1 MPHGDELSGSR
12 ARASRLGIAAAC
24 SAGFCTA
31 WNISNVGA
39 VAPSLA
45 VHYGVPLAAIG
56 LLAGSFYLAHATMQ
70 LPAGKTSDRFGP
82 RSVAL
87 VGLSIVA
94 VFNAVAM
101 AGPTLE
107 LGIAARFVVGIGT
120 ALGFVGALD
129 YVRAVGGLAVAQ
141 GVFGGV
147 GVGGGA
153 VAPAV
158 VPQVYSVAGWRAP
171 FLSAS
176 LVALGGIVFLAAAPD
191 VRVPAVRRNATVAA
205 PIGQLVANRRLQR
218 ISVVYAGSL
227 GLSIVVGN
235 WIVSL
240 LVQED
245 GISHATA
252 GLVASLALLAGILTR
267 PLGGWAQQRSARW
280 TRRAVVPS
288 IAAGAAGTFALAAA
302 GPLSLAITGSLLIGL
317 AAGFPFAPALS
328 AAVQTRPDAPATAIG
343 FVNMCGALTILVGV
357 PLLGLAFSLPGGGR
371 TGFIVVALLWGACAL
386 AVPGAL
392 TEEPAESVAADPAG
406 A

>member
-1 MPHGDELSGSR
+1 LSDNR
-12 ARASRLGIAAAC
+12 ARTSRFGVAAAC
-24 SAGFCTA
+24 CGGFSTG

-45 VHYGVPLAAIG
+45 VNYGVPLAAIG
-56 LLAGSFYLAHATMQ
+56 LFTASFYLAHATMQ

-82 RSVAL
+82 RTVAL

-94 VFNAVAM
+94 VFNAVATI
-101 AGPTLE
+101 APSPE

-129 YVRAVGGLAVAQ
+129 YLRAVGGSAVAQ

-147 GVGGGA
+147 GVGAGA
-153 VAPAV
+153 VALAV
-158 VPQVYSVAGWRAP
+158 VPQVDSVVGWRAP
-171 FLSAS
+171 FLTAS
-176 LVALGGIVFLAAAPD
+176 LVALGGIVCLAAAPE
-191 VRVPAVRRNATVAA
+191 VRVPALRRNAAVVASIA
-205 PIGQLVANRRLQR
+205 QLIGNRRLQR

-227 GLSIVVGN
+227 GLSIIAGN

-240 LVQED
+240 LVQQE
-245 GISHATA
+245 GMSHDTA
-252 GLVASLALLAGILTR
+252 GPIASLALLAGILTR
-267 PLGGWAQQRSARW
+267 PLGGWAQRRSTRW
-280 TRRAVVPS
+280 TRRAVVAS
-288 IAAGAAGTFALAAA
+288 IAMGAAGTLALAAA
-302 GPLSLAITGSLLIGL
+302 GPLPLAIAGSLLVGL

-328 AAVQTRPDAPATAIG
+328 AAVRARPDAPATAVG
-343 FVNMCGALTILVGV
+343 FVNMCGALTILIGV

-371 TGFIVVALLWGACAL
+371 TGFVAVALLWAACVL

-392 TEEPAESVAADPAG
+392 TEEPVEAVAPNPAS